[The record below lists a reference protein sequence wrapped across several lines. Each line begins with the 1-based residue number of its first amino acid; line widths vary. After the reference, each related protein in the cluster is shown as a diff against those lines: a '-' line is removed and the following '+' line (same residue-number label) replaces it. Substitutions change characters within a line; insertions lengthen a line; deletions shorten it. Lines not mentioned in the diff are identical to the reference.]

1 MNLSQARV
9 VITGTSRGI
18 GLALAKAFAQKKSHL
33 VLVQRNDSES
43 QIKEL
48 LALGAGSVQII
59 KSDLSK
65 NEEIKKLCAELKKL
79 GQQNPIDIFV
89 NNAGV
94 LTGELIE
101 NQSDEEIFN
110 VFQVNLTAGILIT
123 KALLPQMLQ
132 KSSGL
137 IVSNCSVSSYMRF
150 PCASTYAAAKAGLLA
165 FTECLEAELS
175 GTGVKTLA
183 LITPAIKTD
192 MLEAL
197 DESYGRYFKV
207 PSFSISPEA
216 YAQKVLAAIEADQRY
231 LIPSGV
237 ERVGLLISKYCPSLF
252 KTVVVGRFSREKK
265 SSF

>member
-1 MNLSQARV
+1 MILSQARV
-9 VITGTSRGI
+9 VITGTNRGI
-18 GLALAKAFAQKKSHL
+18 GLALAKAFAKKQCHL
-33 VLVQRNDSES
+33 ILIQRNES
-43 QIKEL
+43 GPQINEL
-48 LALGAGSVQII
+48 EALGAKSVQVI
-59 KSDLSK
+59 KCDLSQT
-65 NEEIKKLCAELKKL
+65 EDIKKLCSQLQSY

-101 NQSDEEIFN
+101 NQTDEEIFN

-132 KSSGL
+132 RSSGL

-197 DESYGRYFKV
+197 DKNYGKYFKV
-207 PSFSISPEA
+207 PSFSITA
-216 YAQKVLAAIEADQRY
+216 DVYAGKVLAAIEAGQRY
-231 LIPSGV
+231 LIPSGL

-252 KTVVVGRFSREKK
+252 KTVVVGRFSRDSK
-265 SSF
+265 FR